1 MFHEHVWIPEEIE
14 FVMGQVEIGFGQF
27 DGLVQKRRHLVLS
40 FRRRIGD
47 PFWELWEE
55 LER

>member
-27 DGLVQKRRHLVLS
+27 DGLVQKRRHLVFS

-47 PFWELWEE
+47 PFWEQWED
-55 LER
+55 L